1 VNGVIG
7 WAFRQLIIWGGLG
20 LLLYAIV
27 GHRDL
32 LIPRDEGQA
41 AAAAAPAQ
49 AGPATVLR
57 PAVGNVLTYR
67 ADQRGHV
74 MLEAAVNG
82 ANVRFLVDTGATFVA
97 LTMDDAAAA
106 GIGRGSLNFNATM
119 NTANGHTRA
128 ALVKLRE
135 VRLGQLS
142 IYDVPGVVQE
152 NLPYSLLG
160 MSFLKRVDSWE
171 MRDGVLT
178 LNWQ

>member
-1 VNGVIG
+1 MIG
-7 WAFRQLIIWGGLG
+7 WAFRQLVIWGGLG

-41 AAAAAPAQ
+41 AAAPVQTA
-49 AGPATVLR
+49 PATVLR

-74 MLEAAVNG
+74 ILEGAVNG

-97 LTMDDAAAA
+97 LTMADAAAA

-142 IYDVPGVVQE
+142 INDVPGVVQE

>member
-1 VNGVIG
+1 MIG
-7 WAFRQLIIWGGLG
+7 WAFRQLVFWGGLG

-41 AAAAAPAQ
+41 AAAAPVQTA
-49 AGPATVLR
+49 PATVLR

-74 MLEAAVNG
+74 ILEGAVNG

-97 LTMDDAAAA
+97 LTVADAAAA

-142 IYDVPGVVQE
+142 INDVPGVVQE

>member
-1 VNGVIG
+1 MIG
-7 WAFRQLIIWGGLG
+7 WACRQLAIWGGLA
-20 LLLYAIV
+20 LLLYAVIGNRELV
-27 GHRDL
+27 M
-32 LIPRDEGQA
+32 PRGDGQA
-41 AAAAAPAQ
+41 AAAAPAETS
-49 AGPATVLR
+49 PATVLR
-57 PAVGNVLTYR
+57 PAIGNVLTYH

-74 MLEAAVNG
+74 VLEGAVNG
-82 ANVRFLVDTGATFVA
+82 ATVRFLVDTGATFVA
-97 LTMDDAAAA
+97 LTLADAAAA

-119 NTANGHTRA
+119 NTANGQARA

-135 VRLGQLS
+135 VRVGQLS
-142 IYDVPGVVQE
+142 INDVPGVIQE